1 MKQEINYKSQDGIT
15 NIHAVIWKPTTE
27 IKAIIQISHGMVEH
41 INRYENMALE
51 LNKQGILV
59 CGNDHLGH
67 GNSITSQNNYGYFCK
82 KKQDQVLV
90 ADLHELT
97 NIIKK
102 DYPNIPYFLL
112 GHSMGSF
119 IARNYIES
127 FSEDITGAII
137 VGSGYKSS
145 FVTTSAKA
153 LTRITQFY
161 HHGWYYRSPFLY
173 MQTNGGFSKRFE
185 EGKEN
190 PYCWL
195 TTDEQIINE
204 YKNDLL
210 TNFKFTCN
218 AYYGLFTLINKA
230 CKKSLCKKIRKDLP
244 ILIMSGK
251 DDPVGNFGKDIY
263 KIEKL
268 YKSVDIKDVKIKLY
282 NGMRH
287 EILNEKNR
295 VLVLNDIVN
304 FINEKSQKKE
314 N

>member
-15 NIHAVIWKPTTE
+15 NIHAIIWKPTTE
-27 IKAIIQISHGMVEH
+27 VKAIVQISHGMVEH
-41 INRYENMALE
+41 INRYENLAYE
-51 LNKQGILV
+51 LNKHGILV

-67 GNSITSQNNYGYFCK
+67 GLSITSPNNYGYFCK
-82 KKQDQVLV
+82 KKQDEVLV
-90 ADLHELT
+90 SDLHKLT

-102 DYPNIPYFLL
+102 DYPNTPYFLL

-119 IARNYIES
+119 IARNYIEVY
-127 FSEDITGAII
+127 SEDLTGSII
-137 VGSGYKSS
+137 VGSGFKSGI
-145 FVTTSAKA
+145 VTTFAQIV
-153 LTRITQFY
+153 TWITQFY

-173 MQTNGGFSKRFE
+173 KQTNGGFARRFE

-190 PYCWL
+190 PHCWL
-195 TTDEQIINE
+195 TTDQSIIDA
-204 YKNDLL
+204 YKNDTM

-218 AYYGLFTLINKA
+218 AYYGLFTLIKKA
-230 CKKSLCKKIRKDLP
+230 CSKKYCKKIRKDLP
-244 ILIMSGK
+244 ILIQSGK
-251 DDPVGNFGKDIY
+251 DDPVGDFGQAIY

-268 YKSVDIKDVKIKLY
+268 YKSVGIKDVKIKIY

-295 VLVLNDIVN
+295 VLVINDIVN
-304 FINEKSQKKE
+304 FIKEKA